1 MVDCN
6 NGVFLSADKNNE
18 YPKSKECIEMNDY
31 SDSDGKTGLTSQ
43 QWFLLFFS
51 FFLGV
56 ISVLTID
63 RVFLSETP
71 VSAAVHAAVS
81 Q

>member
-1 MVDCN
+1 MNVY
-6 NGVFLSADKNNE
+6 NGYDE
-18 YPKSKECIEMNDY
+18 R
-31 SDSDGKTGLTSQ
+31 TGLTSQ

-56 ISVLTID
+56 VSVLMID

-71 VSAAVHAAVS
+71 VSAVVHAAAAP
-81 Q
+81 

>member
-1 MVDCN
+1 
-6 NGVFLSADKNNE
+6 
-18 YPKSKECIEMNDY
+18 MNDY
-31 SDSDGKTGLTSQ
+31 DDFNGKTGLTSQ

-63 RVFLSETP
+63 RVFLSETS
-71 VSAAVHAAVS
+71 VSAVVYAAVNL
-81 Q
+81 